1 MKNVRSCYPFIR
13 GMVFALNESKP
24 KEIRLVYNIIMNAR
38 VGGDLVIETCHSST
52 VDFGQYFHSKELYTY
67 VVVTKGSDGGHFD
80 DACEQC
86 ISALLQV

>member
-1 MKNVRSCYPFIR
+1 
-13 GMVFALNESKP
+13 
-24 KEIRLVYNIIMNAR
+24 MNAR

-86 ISALLQV
+86 VSALLQVWQKLDSVLILKFVKKIRIILKF